1 MCKILV
7 ITFFLILIVV
17 ALKIAIEGWK
27 EDYKNLQEW
36 QKEQKFLKDW
46 WDEGK
51 WQRLKLIL
59 FFW

>member
-1 MCKILV
+1 MCKILI

-46 WDEGK
+46 WEEGK
-51 WQRLKLIL
+51 WLGL
-59 FFW
+59 F